1 MKISLKIKSAMGSMM
16 LIIDHFYVQFQEL
29 EELGYHAFAFGTYG
43 DAVELVGTT
52 SALNCCSPQIV
63 QHLSAVLIAG
73 RSNYLT

>member
-16 LIIDHFYVQFQEL
+16 LIIDHFYVQFREL

-52 SALNCCSPQIV
+52 SALNCCSPQN
-63 QHLSAVLIAG
+63 SAVF
-73 RSNYLT
+73 